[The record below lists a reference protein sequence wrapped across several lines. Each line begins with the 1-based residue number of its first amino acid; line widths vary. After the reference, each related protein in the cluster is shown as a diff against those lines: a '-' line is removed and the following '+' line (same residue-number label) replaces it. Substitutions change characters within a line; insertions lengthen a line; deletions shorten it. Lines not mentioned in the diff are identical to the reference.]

1 MENMEI
7 KKIYSLHIYRAEKH
21 KWTTKAPRRGC
32 YFTFQ
37 KSGSYKHIL
46 KDKELTTYPGAIL
59 FLNNNDSYD
68 VTEKICGDAICAVI
82 EIENAP
88 DSFVF
93 DTENDKSF
101 GKLFNSLLLL
111 SDTSI
116 VSNRYTA
123 IGIMYELFG
132 KILKEK
138 EKKSVSSA
146 SQPTAENICRYI
158 HKHYANPELNMSELS
173 SVCSTEI
180 HKLNG
185 IFKEKYG
192 VPCWQYVISVRIETA
207 SNLLKATDYSVSNI
221 AELCGFS
228 DPYYFS
234 RAFKKTLGKS
244 PSEYRKS
251 KINVIR
257 G

>member
-1 MENMEI
+1 M
-7 KKIYSLHIYRAEKH
+7 
-21 KWTTKAPRRGC
+21 TT
-32 YFTFQ
+32 F
-37 KSGSYKHIL
+37 
-46 KDKELTTYPGAIL
+46 PGAIL

-93 DTENDKSF
+93 DTGNDKSF

-111 SDTSI
+111 SDTTI

-146 SQPTAENICRYI
+146 SQPAAENICRYI
-158 HKHYANPELNMSELS
+158 YKHYANPELNMRELS
-173 SVCSTEI
+173 AVCNTEI

>member
-1 MENMEI
+1 MDLFFILFQLHFTTREI
-7 KKIYSLHIYRAEKH
+7 KKIYSLHIYRTEKH

-46 KDKELTTYPGAIL
+46 KDKELTTFPGAIL
-59 FLNNNDSYD
+59 FLNNNVSYD

-93 DTENDKSF
+93 DTGNDKSF

-132 KILKEK
+132 KIFKEK

-173 SVCSTEI
+173 SVYSISRHLTVFARI
-180 HKLNG
+180 PKN
-185 IFKEKYG
+185 KE
-192 VPCWQYVISVRIETA
+192 
-207 SNLLKATDYSVSNI
+207 
-221 AELCGFS
+221 
-228 DPYYFS
+228 
-234 RAFKKTLGKS
+234 
-244 PSEYRKS
+244 
-251 KINVIR
+251 
-257 G
+257 

>member
-46 KDKELTTYPGAIL
+46 KDKELTTFPGAIL

-116 VSNRYTA
+116 VSNRYTPWVLC
-123 IGIMYELFG
+123 M
-132 KILKEK
+132 
-138 EKKSVSSA
+138 
-146 SQPTAENICRYI
+146 N
-158 HKHYANPELNMSELS
+158 
-173 SVCSTEI
+173 CS
-180 HKLNG
+180 
-185 IFKEKYG
+185 EKYLRKKKRKASLLRRSRQQKTS
-192 VPCWQYVISVRIETA
+192 VVIFISITQ
-207 SNLLKATDYSVSNI
+207 
-221 AELCGFS
+221 
-228 DPYYFS
+228 
-234 RAFKKTLGKS
+234 
-244 PSEYRKS
+244 
-251 KINVIR
+251 IR
-257 G
+257 SLI

>member
-1 MENMEI
+1 
-7 KKIYSLHIYRAEKH
+7 
-21 KWTTKAPRRGC
+21 
-32 YFTFQ
+32 
-37 KSGSYKHIL
+37 
-46 KDKELTTYPGAIL
+46 
-59 FLNNNDSYD
+59 
-68 VTEKICGDAICAVI
+68 
-82 EIENAP
+82 
-88 DSFVF
+88 
-93 DTENDKSF
+93 
-101 GKLFNSLLLL
+101 
-111 SDTSI
+111 
-116 VSNRYTA
+116 
-123 IGIMYELFG
+123 
-132 KILKEK
+132 
-138 EKKSVSSA
+138 
-146 SQPTAENICRYI
+146 
-158 HKHYANPELNMSELS
+158 MSELS
-173 SVCSTEI
+173 SVCNTEI

-234 RAFKKTLGKS
+234 RAFKKALGKS